1 MRSRRSWFV
10 IAAALALSFAG
21 TSLALAASQGPKH
34 HGPFGTK
41 HNGPS
46 GIGGPNRFAAIL
58 VGHNEVPAIHT
69 GGMGKLTLTLNDN
82 NTISFELTYANLS
95 SPAVQAHVHFGQPNV
110 NGGVVFYFCGGPK
123 PACPAGNTSTPATVT
138 GTIAASDI
146 LAQNP
151 NQGIAAGDIAGLIS
165 EMKAGFTYANVHT
178 QTFQSG
184 EIRGQ
189 VFAGRHGFGQGHDD
203 DND

>member
-10 IAAALALSFAG
+10 TAAVLALSLAG

-34 HGPFGTK
+34 HGPVGTK

-46 GIGGPNRFAAIL
+46 GMGGPNRFTTVL

-69 GGMGKLTLTLNDN
+69 NGMGKLTLTLNDN

-95 SPAVQAHVHFGQPNV
+95 SPAAQAHVHFGQPNV
-110 NGGVVFYFCGGPK
+110 NGGVVFFFCGGPK

-138 GTIAASDI
+138 GTIAAADV

-151 NQGIAAGDIAGLIS
+151 NQGIAAGDLAGVVS

-178 QTFQSG
+178 QTFPSG

-189 VFAGRHGFGQGHDD
+189 IGGRGHGFGFGAGDD
-203 DND
+203 